1 MPYISS
7 HQYKKINRS
16 LALESPPNQ
25 SEKKC
30 FSNFENMF
38 SGYFS
43 FVAATLTLT
52 PSATATRMS
61 SHRSEILAAATI
73 YNPGSRTSEHGKHT
87 KTSVI
92 SSSGINTDTGIPIS
106 GITPRREETKLFE
119 VETIMAPSTSSSSS
133 VSAAN
138 HKELNSENS
147 LDTENALNSVN
158 GVSLIDKQERTKRV
172 ILILHII
179 NIF

>member
-1 MPYISS
+1 MSYISS
-7 HQYKKINRS
+7 QQYKKINRS

-30 FSNFENMF
+30 FSNFESMF

-106 GITPRREETKLFE
+106 SITPRREETKLFE

-138 HKELNSENS
+138 HKNS